1 MLISVLLLAISIAI
15 VFSLKDRIKEMNPVL
30 RKSLLGVLSVVI
42 GSVLTMEFFIYLY
55 QRILAFKEAVAGI
68 PTVFVILVFGCLV
81 GGAWWLLNVFLDL
94 KLEQILKIIKEA
106 WEKLKDTGK
115 GGWVNLSE
123 WWKKRRSEKK
133 DVIKDDQLEKKD

>member
-1 MLISVLLLAISIAI
+1 
-15 VFSLKDRIKEMNPVL
+15 MNPVL

-55 QRILAFKEAVAGI
+55 QRILAFTEAVEGI

-81 GGAWWLLNVFLDL
+81 GGAWWLLNIFLDL

-123 WWKKRRSEKK
+123 WWIKRRSEKK